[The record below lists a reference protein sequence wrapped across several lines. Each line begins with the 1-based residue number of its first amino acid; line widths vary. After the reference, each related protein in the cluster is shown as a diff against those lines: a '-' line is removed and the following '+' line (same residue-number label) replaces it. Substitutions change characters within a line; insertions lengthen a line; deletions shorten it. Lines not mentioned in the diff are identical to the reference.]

1 MPLLRLPLLFLLL
14 ISLSNPAIV
23 VADDSVRIGILAS
36 RGKDRALAEWL
47 PTTEYL
53 AGEIP
58 NRNFSI
64 VPLDFNEIDKAV
76 ATGKVDFFLANSGVY
91 VDFEARYGAGRIATM
106 RKRNGGRGN
115 TFFSGV
121 IFTRVDR
128 EDINK
133 IADLEGKR
141 FAAVSQSSL
150 GGYLAAW
157 REMQAQGV
165 TPERHTQLSFLN
177 THDATVR
184 AVLDGVAD
192 AGTARS
198 DTLEQMHK
206 EGAIDLNKLKIIN
219 PMHHENFGYLSSTR
233 LYPEWPF
240 AKLAD
245 TSESLSLEVASALM
259 LMTSDSPA
267 AQAAGIAGWTVAY
280 NYRTVHDLLRE
291 LRLSPYE
298 DVGRIS
304 FEDFLRHYWHWLLL
318 SILTPLVLTLV
329 VVYFIRLNARLAKTE
344 IELIDA
350 RDHLADRVRERTAEL
365 EESRRQLARI
375 SQDWND
381 AFDAIGDPIFI
392 HDAAMRVV
400 RANPA
405 YCDRAG
411 MTLDQVIGRIYFEL
425 FPKLNGPMPACR
437 NFPEARFALAN
448 ELQLPNGDIFV
459 SRSFGIMHADRSSN
473 NAIHILEDVT
483 ELRKTEARRR
493 ILNRALEQAGEGIM
507 ILDCDRRVIFC
518 NPSLRT
524 LLGCDS
530 HEPECNKHLF
540 NKGDCL
546 LVTAY
551 FMPQLQALFDKAERD
566 GEGFSAEMELNV
578 PSGFGLPVFI
588 TVAGILNDHDERE
601 GFVLTVL
608 DLSEVK
614 RAEQALTYRIGLE
627 TLIAKIASNLSNAR
641 PEQINQTVLKTLEQL
656 GRFLDVDRAYIF
668 DYDDA
673 GDTFGH
679 THEWCVEGIEPQID
693 SLCKF
698 KVESFPWL
706 FGELMNGRIVTIDDV
721 SRLPSGA
728 IPEREEF
735 ERENILSLLLAP
747 FNYGGVF
754 SGFIGVDSVRRFRR
768 WNEEEKRLL
777 QTAGEMIIN
786 TLRRIDTMIHLRV
799 SETNLAAAQQIA
811 HLGSWEWNMVTDEL
825 SWSDEV
831 YRMFGFKP
839 QQFVATYRR
848 FLELISPE
856 DRGFVAD
863 AVQNAFS
870 RGDEYELDHRI
881 RRADGVERVLHEIG
895 EVIVN
900 NAGEPVRMIGTVQ
913 DDTEL
918 RQAENEMRR
927 LNRALRTL
935 SLCNTTLVHAQQEQT
950 LMDDICRILID
961 SGGYRFAWV
970 GYAEHDDRKTIRPM
984 AFAGGDIDFI
994 TSVELSWA
1002 DDAGGRNPTAYAI
1015 RNKETFILKDIVNN
1029 SHDFAPSWREA
1040 ALTQGYASVVALPL
1054 ISDGETLGAITLDSA
1069 EPDAFDQA
1077 ELRLLEEMAGDLA
1090 FGIRALRI
1098 RQEREHAESV
1108 LKIAENR
1115 YEELYE
1121 NAPNAY
1127 VSVAPKNGILLQ
1139 FNQSLCEM
1147 LGYDRAFLETKTIF
1161 ELFGEAGIGKLFSG
1175 EQSVRDIELNM
1186 HRADGGELWVSFS
1199 IDPIKDEAGRVAEY
1213 RASIIDISVRK
1224 HAEEEQQR
1232 FAEKLQISLIQ
1243 TIRAIAMTIEKRD
1256 PYTSGHQERVAELAV
1271 QIGRRMG
1278 FETYRLEG
1286 LRLGATIHDI
1296 GKIAV
1301 PIEILNRPGKLEPML
1316 FTIIKSHPLIG
1327 YEIVKGIEFPWPIA
1341 EMVIQHHE
1349 RLDGSGYPHGL
1360 KGDEI
1365 LMESRILAVSDVV
1378 EAMASHRPYRAALG
1392 VQTALNEIE
1401 RGKGSI
1407 YDARVVE
1414 FCREVFECGGTLW
1427 E

>member
-1 MPLLRLPLLFLLL
+1 MLLLRLIILSLSSILLL
-14 ISLSNPAIV
+14 TPASV
-23 VADDSVRIGILAS
+23 AADDTVRIGVLAN
-36 RGKDRALAEWL
+36 RGKDRALVEWL
-47 PTTEYL
+47 PTAEYL
-53 AGEIP
+53 ANEISS
-58 NRNFSI
+58 RNFSI

-76 ATGKVDFFLANSGVY
+76 ASGEVDFFLVNSGIY

-121 IFTRVDR
+121 IFARADR
-128 EDINK
+128 EDINQ
-133 IADLEGKR
+133 IADLKGKR
-141 FAAVSQSSL
+141 FAAVSESSL

-165 TPERHTQLSFLN
+165 TPERHTRLSFFN

-184 AVLDGVAD
+184 AVLDGSVD

-206 EGAIDLNKLKIIN
+206 EGAIDLKELKVIN
-219 PMHHENFGYLSSTR
+219 PIEHENFSYLSSTR

-259 LMTSDSPA
+259 LMSSDSPA

-280 NYRTVHDLLRE
+280 NYRPVHDLLRE

-298 DVGRIS
+298 EIGRIG
-304 FEDFLRHYWHWLLL
+304 FDDFLRHYWHWLLL
-318 SILTPLVLTLV
+318 SILTPLVLSLF
-329 VVYFIRLNARLAKTE
+329 VVYFIRLNSRLRKTE
-344 IELIDA
+344 SELIDA
-350 RDHLADRVRERTAEL
+350 RNHLADRVRERTAEL
-365 EESRRQLARI
+365 EESRRQLERI

-392 HDAAMRVV
+392 HDAAMRIV

-425 FPKLNGPMPACR
+425 FPKMNGPMPACR
-437 NFPEARFALAN
+437 NFPEDSFAKAN

-459 SRSFGIMHADRSSN
+459 SRSFGIMHADRSIKS
-473 NAIHILEDVT
+473 AIHILEDVT
-483 ELRKTEARRR
+483 ELRKIEARRR

-518 NPSLRT
+518 NPSLRA

-530 HEPECNKHLF
+530 HEPECNKRLF

-551 FMPQLQALFDKAERD
+551 FMSQLQSLFDKAERD
-566 GEGFSAEMELNV
+566 GEDFSAEMELNV
-578 PSGFGLPVFI
+578 PNGVGLPVFI
-588 TVAGILNDHDERE
+588 TVAGILNDNDEQE

-614 RAEQALTYRIGLE
+614 QAEQALTYRIGLE
-627 TLIAKIASNLSNAR
+627 ALIAGIASNLSNAR
-641 PEQINQTVLKTLEQL
+641 PEQINQTVLKTLAQL

-668 DYDDA
+668 DYEDA
-673 GDTFGH
+673 FGH
-679 THEWCVEGIEPQID
+679 THEWCAEGVEPQID

-706 FGELMNGRIVTIDDV
+706 FGELMSGRTVKIEDV
-721 SRLPSGA
+721 NRLPSCA
-728 IPEREEF
+728 IPECEEF
-735 ERENILSLLLAP
+735 KRENILSLLSAP

-768 WNEEEKRLL
+768 WNEEEERLL

-786 TLRRIDTMIHLRV
+786 TLRRIDTMNHLRV

-811 HLGSWEWNMVTDEL
+811 HLGSWEWNIVTDEL

-848 FLELISPE
+848 FLEFISPE

-900 NAGEPVRMIGTVQ
+900 DAGEPVRMIGTVQ
-913 DDTEL
+913 DVTEL

-935 SLCNTTLVHAQQEQT
+935 SLCNTTLVHAQHEQT

-961 SGGYRFAWV
+961 SGSYRFAWV
-970 GYAEHDDRKTIRPM
+970 GYAERDDRKTIRPM

-1002 DDAGGRNPTAYAI
+1002 DDAGGRNPAAFAI

-1029 SHDFAPSWREA
+1029 SRDFAPSWREA

-1054 ISDGETLGAITLDSA
+1054 ISDGEILGAITLDSA

-1127 VSVAPKNGILLQ
+1127 VSVAPQNGVLLQ
-1139 FNQSLCEM
+1139 FNQSLCQM

-1161 ELFGEAGIGKLFSG
+1161 DLFGGTQIEKLFAG

-1186 HRADGGELWVSFS
+1186 RRADGRGLWVSLS
-1199 IDPIKDEAGRVAEY
+1199 IDPIKDETGCVAEY

-1232 FAEKLQISLIQ
+1232 FAEKLQGSLIQ

-1256 PYTSGHQERVAELAV
+1256 PYTAGHQERVAELAV

-1278 FETYRLEG
+1278 FDAYRLEG

-1316 FTIIKSHPLIG
+1316 FTIIKSHPSIG

-1341 EMVIQHHE
+1341 EMVVQHHE

-1392 VQTALNEIE
+1392 VQAALNEIE

-1407 YDARVVE
+1407 YDASVVE
-1414 FCREVFECGGTLW
+1414 FCREVFRDGGTPW
-1427 E
+1427 K

>member
-1 MPLLRLPLLFLLL
+1 MLLMRLIILFLSSILLLRSASV
-14 ISLSNPAIV
+14 I
-23 VADDSVRIGILAS
+23 ADDTVRIGVLAN

-47 PTTEYL
+47 PTAEYL
-53 AGEIP
+53 ASEIP
-58 NRNFSI
+58 SRNFSI

-76 ATGKVDFFLANSGVY
+76 ASGEVDFFVANSAIY
-91 VDFEARYGAGRIATM
+91 VDLEVRYGAVRIATM
-106 RKRNGGRGN
+106 RKSNGGRGN

-121 IFTRVDR
+121 IFARADR
-128 EDINK
+128 DDINT
-133 IADLEGKR
+133 IADLKGKR
-141 FAAVSQSSL
+141 FAAVSESSL

-157 REMQAQGV
+157 REMQAQGLM
-165 TPERHTQLSFLN
+165 PEKYTRLSFLN

-184 AVLDGVAD
+184 AVLDGSAD

-206 EGAIDLNKLKIIN
+206 EGEIDLNELKIIN
-219 PMHHENFGYLSSTR
+219 PIQHENFSYLNSTR

-245 TSESLSLEVASALM
+245 TSESLSLQVASALM
-259 LMTSDSPA
+259 LMASDSPA

-280 NYRTVHDLLRE
+280 NYRPVHDLLRE
-291 LRLSPYE
+291 LHLSPYE
-298 DVGRIS
+298 DVGRIG
-304 FEDFLRHYWHWLLL
+304 FEDLLRHYWHWLLL
-318 SILTPLVLTLV
+318 SILTPLVLSLV
-329 VVYFIRLNARLAKTE
+329 VVYFIRLNSRLRKTE

-365 EESRRQLARI
+365 EESRRRLERI

-392 HDAAMRVV
+392 HDAAMRIV

-425 FPKLNGPMPACR
+425 FPKLNEPMPACR
-437 NFPEARFALAN
+437 NFPEDSFAKAN

-459 SRSFGIMHADRSSN
+459 SRSFGIMHADRSIKS
-473 NAIHILEDVT
+473 AIHILEDVT

-507 ILDCDRRVIFC
+507 ILDCERRVIFC

-524 LLGCDS
+524 LLGCES
-530 HEPECNKHLF
+530 HELECHKRLF

-566 GEGFSAEMELNV
+566 GEDFSAEMELNV
-578 PSGFGLPVFI
+578 PSGLGLPVFI
-588 TVAGILNDHDERE
+588 TVAGILNDNDEQE

-614 RAEQALTYRIGLE
+614 QAEQALTYRIGLE
-627 TLIAKIASNLSNAR
+627 ALIAEIASNLSNVR
-641 PEQINQTVLKTLEQL
+641 PEQGNQTVLKTLAQL
-656 GRFLDVDRAYIF
+656 GRFLGVDRVYIF
-668 DYDDA
+668 DYDDTE
-673 GDTFGH
+673 DIFGH
-679 THEWCVEGIEPQID
+679 THEWCAEGIKPKID
-693 SLCKF
+693 SLSKL

-706 FGELMNGRIVTIDDV
+706 FGELMGGRSVKIEDV
-721 SRLPSGA
+721 NRLPSVA
-728 IPEREEF
+728 TPEREEF
-735 ERENILSLLLAP
+735 KRENILSLLSTP

-754 SGFIGVDSVRRFRR
+754 SGFIGVDSVKRLRR
-768 WNEEEKRLL
+768 WNEEEERLL
-777 QTAGEMIIN
+777 QTVGEMIVN
-786 TLRRIDTMIHLRV
+786 TLRRIKTMIHLQI

-811 HLGSWEWNMVTDEL
+811 HLGSWEWNIVTDEL

-856 DRGFVAD
+856 DRDFVAD

-900 NAGEPVRMIGTVQ
+900 DEREPIRMIGTVQ
-913 DDTEL
+913 DVTEL

-950 LMDDICRILID
+950 LMNDICRILID

-970 GYAEHDDRKTIRPM
+970 GYAEHDDRKSIRPM
-984 AFAGGDIDFI
+984 AFAGGEIDLI
-994 TSVELSWA
+994 TSAKLSWA
-1002 DDAGGRNPTAYAI
+1002 DDASGRNPAAYAI
-1015 RNKETFILKDIVNN
+1015 RSKETFILKDIVNN
-1029 SHDFAPSWREA
+1029 SHDFAPAWREA
-1040 ALTQGYASVVALPL
+1040 ALAEGYASVIALPL
-1054 ISDGETLGAITLDSA
+1054 ISDGETLGAITLDSV

-1108 LKIAENR
+1108 LKVAENR

-1127 VSVAPKNGILLQ
+1127 VSVAPKNGVLLQ

-1161 ELFGEAGIGKLFSG
+1161 DLFGGTQIGKLFAG

-1186 HRADGGELWVSFS
+1186 RRADGRWLWVSLS
-1199 IDPIKDEAGRVAEY
+1199 IDPIKDETGCVAEY

-1232 FAEKLQISLIQ
+1232 FAEKLQGSLIQ

-1256 PYTSGHQERVAELAV
+1256 PYTAGHQERVAELAV

-1278 FETYRLEG
+1278 FDAYRLEG

-1301 PIEILNRPGKLEPML
+1301 PIEILNRPGKLEPIL
-1316 FTIIKSHPLIG
+1316 FTIIKSHPSIG

-1341 EMVIQHHE
+1341 EMVVQHHE
-1349 RLDGSGYPHGL
+1349 RLDGTGYPHGL
-1360 KGDEI
+1360 KDDEI

-1392 VQTALNEIE
+1392 VQAALNEIE

-1407 YDARVVE
+1407 YDASVVE
-1414 FCREVFECGGTLW
+1414 FCREVLEDGGTLW
-1427 E
+1427 Q

>member
-1 MPLLRLPLLFLLL
+1 MLLLRLIILSLSSILLL
-14 ISLSNPAIV
+14 TPSSVA
-23 VADDSVRIGILAS
+23 ADDTVRIGVLAN
-36 RGKDRALAEWL
+36 RGKDRALVEWL
-47 PTTEYL
+47 PTAEYL
-53 AGEIP
+53 ASEISS
-58 NRNFSI
+58 RNFSI

-76 ATGKVDFFLANSGVY
+76 ASGEVDFFLVNSGIY

-121 IFTRVDR
+121 IFTRADR
-128 EDINK
+128 EDINQ
-133 IADLEGKR
+133 IADLKGKR
-141 FAAVSQSSL
+141 FAAVSESSL

-165 TPERHTQLSFLN
+165 TPEKHTRLSFLN

-184 AVLDGVAD
+184 AVLDGSAD

-206 EGAIDLNKLKIIN
+206 EGAIDLKELKVIN
-219 PMHHENFGYLSSTR
+219 PIQHENFSYLSSTR

-259 LMTSDSPA
+259 LMSIDSSA

-280 NYRTVHDLLRE
+280 NYRPVHDLLRE

-298 DVGRIS
+298 EIGRIG
-304 FEDFLRHYWHWLLL
+304 FDDFLRHYWHWLLL
-318 SILTPLVLTLV
+318 SILTPLVLSLF
-329 VVYFIRLNARLAKTE
+329 VVYFIRLNSRLRKTE
-344 IELIDA
+344 SELIDA
-350 RDHLADRVRERTAEL
+350 RDHLAVRVRERTAEL
-365 EESRRQLARI
+365 EESRRQLELI

-392 HDAAMRVV
+392 HDAAMRIV

-411 MTLDQVIGRIYFEL
+411 MTLKQVIGRIYFEL
-425 FPKLNGPMPACR
+425 FPKLNEPMPACR
-437 NFPEARFALAN
+437 NFPEASFAKAN

-459 SRSFGIMHADRSSN
+459 SRSFGIIHADRSSKS
-473 NAIHILEDVT
+473 AIHILEDVT

-507 ILDCDRRVIFC
+507 ILDCERRVIFC
-518 NPSLRT
+518 NPSLRA

-530 HEPECNKHLF
+530 HEPECNKRLF

-551 FMPQLQALFDKAERD
+551 FMSQLQSLFDKAERD

-578 PSGFGLPVFI
+578 PNGLGLPVFI
-588 TVAGILNDHDERE
+588 TVAGILNENDEQD

-614 RAEQALTYRIGLE
+614 QAEQALTYRIGLE
-627 TLIAKIASNLSNAR
+627 ALIAGIASNLSNAR
-641 PEQINQTVLKTLEQL
+641 PEQINQTVLKTLAQL

-673 GDTFGH
+673 EDAFGH
-679 THEWCVEGIEPQID
+679 THEWCEEGVEPQID

-706 FGELMNGRIVTIDDV
+706 FGELMNGRTVKIEDV
-721 SRLPSGA
+721 NRLPSCA

-735 ERENILSLLLAP
+735 VHENIFSLLLAP

-768 WNEEEKRLL
+768 WNEEEERLL

-786 TLRRIDTMIHLRV
+786 TLRRIDTMNHLRV

-811 HLGSWEWNMVTDEL
+811 HLGSWEWNIVTDEL

-848 FLELISPE
+848 FLELISLE

-900 NAGEPVRMIGTVQ
+900 DAGEPVRMIGTVQ
-913 DDTEL
+913 DVTEL
-918 RQAENEMRR
+918 RQAEHEMRR

-950 LMDDICRILID
+950 LMNDICRILID

-984 AFAGGDIDFI
+984 AFAGGDFDFI
-994 TSVELSWA
+994 TSAELSWA
-1002 DDAGGRNPTAYAI
+1002 DDAGGRNPAAYAI

-1029 SHDFAPSWREA
+1029 SHDFAPSWREG
-1040 ALTQGYASVVALPL
+1040 ALGYGYASVIALPL

-1127 VSVAPKNGILLQ
+1127 VSVAPQNGVLLQ

-1161 ELFGEAGIGKLFSG
+1161 DLFGGTQIGKLFAG
-1175 EQSVRDIELNM
+1175 EQSVCDIELNM
-1186 HRADGGELWVSFS
+1186 HRADGDELWVSLS
-1199 IDPIKDEAGRVAEY
+1199 IDPIKDEAGCVAEY
-1213 RASIIDISVRK
+1213 RASLIDISVRK
-1224 HAEEEQQR
+1224 QAEEEQQR
-1232 FAEKLQISLIQ
+1232 FAEKLQGSLIQ

-1256 PYTSGHQERVAELAV
+1256 PYTAGHQERVAELAV

-1278 FETYRLEG
+1278 FDAYRLEG

-1316 FTIIKSHPLIG
+1316 FTIIKSHPSIG

-1341 EMVIQHHE
+1341 EMVVQHHE
-1349 RLDGSGYPHGL
+1349 RLDGTGYPHGL

-1392 VQTALNEIE
+1392 VQAALSEIE
-1401 RGKGSI
+1401 RGKGTI
-1407 YDARVVE
+1407 YDASVVG
-1414 FCREVFECGGTLW
+1414 FCREVFESGGTPW